1 MSPEYIAAE
10 MELFKQ
16 QAAECNVIISTAAI
30 PGRRAPVL
38 LKREHVE
45 AMKTG
50 SVIVDLAARTGGN
63 CELTEPGKV
72 VVHNGVTIIGY
83 KQLPCRMSRIA
94 SEMYANNIFRLMEHL
109 GGAKQFKIDVGDDIV
124 RSMLVCHDGVVSYP
138 PPAVS
143 APAPVKPVVK
153 KTTKSVPILP
163 QQKLS
168 DDGRR
173 AMSVVAMIVLL
184 AIVGFFLPPT
194 FTTQLMVFAL
204 SVVLGYNSIW
214 NVTPSLHTPLMS
226 VTNAISG
233 VVVLGAMF
241 QAVDPVNSISF
252 WVSLVAIIFAAIN
265 IGGGFYVT
273 RRMLDMFKKL

>member
-1 MSPEYIAAE
+1 M
-10 MELFKQ
+10 
-16 QAAECNVIISTAAI
+16 
-30 PGRRAPVL
+30 
-38 LKREHVE
+38 
-45 AMKTG
+45 
-50 SVIVDLAARTGGN
+50 
-63 CELTEPGKV
+63 
-72 VVHNGVTIIGY
+72 
-83 KQLPCRMSRIA
+83 
-94 SEMYANNIFRLMEHL
+94 
-109 GGAKQFKIDVGDDIV
+109 
-124 RSMLVCHDGVVSYP
+124 
-138 PPAVS
+138 
-143 APAPVKPVVK
+143 VK

-173 AMSVVAMIVLL
+173 AVSVAAMIVLL
-184 AIVGFFLPPT
+184 VIVGLFLPPT